1 MEEEMKKEVSAM
13 TMLAAI
19 FAVQNAGA
27 VTLEEVLKEKGVIS
41 EADYKAVVKS
51 KPIDYKV
58 GKGFTFTSADEK
70 FRLTLGGRLQTR
82 YSLTDSANTAKTTQ
96 ASKWEV
102 RRMKFWMNGY
112 AYTKDLTYLLQVDF
126 MSGGSTKLLEHAY
139 LNYRLLDEAQVL
151 VGQTKVPFGRQ
162 WLNSSGSQQF
172 VDRSAASDAFR
183 PGYDVGAKL
192 HGDLAKGLATY
203 EFGLYGGAGQS
214 ATRAASGDNTAS
226 AIAARVTFNPF
237 GTMPYTEGDLANSP
251 KPLLSVGA
259 NYYGNVLKR
268 ATITGLETTNITLTG
283 TSGWLNN
290 TAVNKTFATGE
301 KIDVDTWGVDAAFKW
316 HGFSSQA
323 EYLAGQAD
331 GKTSNKTLRAEGF
344 YAQAG
349 YCIIPEKLETAIRYS
364 YIEPNRSAAN
374 DLRTDIQGAVS
385 YYFDKHNLKL
395 QGDVTD
401 THDQSK
407 GGADD
412 MTYRLQAQVIF

>member
-1 MEEEMKKEVSAM
+1 MKKDVLAM
-13 TMLAAI
+13 TVLAAV
-19 FAVQNAGA
+19 FAVQSAGA

-41 EADYKAVVKS
+41 EADYKEVVKS

-58 GKGFTFTSADEK
+58 GKGFTLTSADEK
-70 FRLTLGGRLQTR
+70 FQLTLGGRLQTR
-82 YSLTDSANTAKTTQ
+82 FSLTDSDNTAKTTP

-126 MSGGSTKLLEHAY
+126 VNGGSTKLLEHAY

-214 ATRAASGDNTAS
+214 VTRAANGDNTAS

-237 GTMPYTEGDLANSP
+237 GKMGTTEGDLANSP
-251 KPLLSVGA
+251 KPLLSIGA
-259 NYYGNVLKR
+259 NYYGNVLKK
-268 ATITGLETTNITLTG
+268 ATATGLETNNITLAG
-283 TSGWLNN
+283 TSGWLG
-290 TAVNKTFATGE
+290 KGISTFATGE
-301 KIDVDTWGVDAAFKW
+301 KVDVDTWGVDAAFKW

-349 YCIIPEKLETAIRYS
+349 YCIIPKKLEAAIRYS
-364 YIEPNRSAAN
+364 YVDANRDAAN

-385 YYFDKHNLKL
+385 YYFDMHNLKL